1 MAEPEDEVLDLD
13 GLVEATDEAEKS
25 KIINSDV
32 RVETLRG
39 HLLAAVKA
47 ITSTYR
53 GDAEVTQA
61 LADFLKAC
69 TNTNI
74 ATPLSLDPLALTD
87 IVSHL
92 IATDLDATWLSISSL
107 LLFRLRKNQLSPPTP
122 ARVFSSAERPC
133 LCIKDWKSEAISG
146 LVLSAAASFTMAV

>member
-1 MAEPEDEVLDLD
+1 LAEPEDEVLDLD

-107 LLFRLRKNQLSPPTP
+107 LLFRLRKNQLSPQGQSALQAAV
-122 ARVFSSAERPC
+122 ARVMEKGLSVLHSAPC
-133 LCIKDWKSEAISG
+133 ESETRII
-146 LVLSAAASFTMAV
+146 MP